1 MNDSAVPR
9 SAALTNRVHAQD
21 GAHGLQFVVA
31 FFRWLS
37 VLPAGER
44 PEIRARLVDWAMETP
59 AVPLV
64 SIFSM
69 APVALM
75 AAYVTGEWWPY
86 LWMAADVSLAVRRW
100 WLLRMGIGLSG
111 QALERLQAA
120 AMTSGLLWCAILS
133 VGLYFCVATGHT
145 ALIVMAAVTAVGVAG
160 SAMGR
165 VAALPRFG
173 AAVMVLC
180 YLPLGLGLAA
190 SASWEVRLVAL
201 LVPIWLAGLLALMYQ
216 TRQTILRTVRAEMA
230 TRRAALTDKLTGL
243 PNRAFV
249 EETLALLCNRLPSG
263 ETFALLSL
271 DLDGFKQVNDRH
283 GHGAGDL
290 LLKAVAGRLAGTMR
304 AQDTV
309 GRVGGDEFVA
319 LLPHASEFETA
330 TIAKR
335 LIAAIEQPFDIG
347 LHATVRVGVSVGSV
361 SAPEQG
367 STPSGLLGCAD
378 DALYAAKREGK
389 GRHRTG
395 RREGG
400 GENGALFA

>member
-1 MNDSAVPR
+1 MNDSSVPR
-9 SAALTNRVHAQD
+9 PAAPANRVHAQD
-21 GAHGLQFVVA
+21 AAHGPHPVLA
-31 FFRWLS
+31 FFRWIS
-37 VLPAGER
+37 ALPAGER

-100 WLLRMGIGLSG
+100 WLLRAGIGLAG
-111 QALERLQAA
+111 PALERSQAA
-120 AMTSGLLWCAILS
+120 AMTSGLLWCVLLS
-133 VGLYFCVATGHT
+133 VGLYLCVASGHT
-145 ALIVMAAVTAVGVAG
+145 ELIVMAAVTAVGVAG

-173 AAVMVLC
+173 TAVMVLC

-190 SASWEVRLVAL
+190 STLWEVRLVAL
-201 LVPIWLAGLLALMYQ
+201 LVPVWLAGLLALMYQ

-230 TRRAALTDKLTGL
+230 TRRAALTDRLTGL
-243 PNRAFV
+243 PNRAYV
-249 EETLALLCNRLPSG
+249 EETLGLLCDRLPRG

-271 DLDGFKQVNDRH
+271 DLDGFKQVNDRF

-290 LLKAVAGRLAGTMR
+290 LLKAVAWRLAGTMR
-304 AQDTV
+304 TQDTV

-330 TIAKR
+330 TIARR
-335 LIAAIEQPFDIG
+335 LIAAIDQPFDIG
-347 LHATVRVGVSVGSV
+347 LNATVRVGVSIGSV

-367 STPSGLLGCAD
+367 STPAGLLGCAD
-378 DALYAAKREGK
+378 AALYAAKRDGK

-395 RREGG
+395 RREPGS
-400 GENGALFA
+400 EDGALSA

>member
-1 MNDSAVPR
+1 MNDSSVPR
-9 SAALTNRVHAQD
+9 PAAPTNPLHAQD
-21 GAHGLQFVVA
+21 AAHGLHPLLA
-31 FFRWLS
+31 FFRWIS

-100 WLLRMGIGLSG
+100 WLLRTGVGLSG
-111 QALERLQAA
+111 PALERRQAA
-120 AMTSGLLWCAILS
+120 ATASGLLWCAILS
-133 VGLYFCVATGHT
+133 IGLYFCVASGHT

-180 YLPLGLGLAA
+180 YLPLGLGLFA
-190 SASWEVRLVAL
+190 SASWELRLVAL
-201 LVPIWLAGLLALMYQ
+201 LVPVWLAGLLALMYQ
-216 TRQTILRTVRAEMA
+216 TRQIILRTVRAEMA
-230 TRRAALTDKLTGL
+230 TRRAALTDRLTGL
-243 PNRAFV
+243 PNRAYV
-249 EETLALLCNRLPSG
+249 EETLALLCDRLPRG

-271 DLDGFKQVNDRH
+271 DLDGFKQVNDRF

-304 AQDTV
+304 TQDTV

-319 LLPHASEFETA
+319 LLPNASEFETA
-330 TIAKR
+330 TVARR
-335 LIAAIEQPFDIG
+335 LIAAIDQPFDIG
-347 LHATVRVGVSVGSV
+347 LNATVRVGVSIGSV

-367 STPSGLLGCAD
+367 STPAGLLASAD
-378 DALYAAKREGK
+378 AALYSAKRDGK

-395 RREGG
+395 RREAG
-400 GENGALFA
+400 GEDGALSA